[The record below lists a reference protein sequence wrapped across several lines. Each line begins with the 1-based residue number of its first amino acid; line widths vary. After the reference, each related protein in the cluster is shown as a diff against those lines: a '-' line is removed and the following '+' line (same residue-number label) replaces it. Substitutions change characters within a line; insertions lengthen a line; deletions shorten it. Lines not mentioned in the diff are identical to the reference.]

1 MSLRSRKP
9 FVASLVIFAI
19 FVTQLSAYAQ
29 KFQPTWDSLKQY
41 QTPEWFR
48 NAKFGIWAHWGPQC
62 QPEQGDWY
70 ARLMY
75 NEGSRQYKFQVAQN
89 GHPSKFGF
97 KDVINQWHAENWDPE
112 KLVELYKRAGAQYF
126 FALANHHDNFDLW
139 DSKYQAWNATRIGPK
154 KDLIAGWAKAARK
167 NGLKFGVS
175 VHASH
180 AWTWYE
186 MSQGSDKTG
195 PFAGVAYDGNLT
207 KADGKGLWWDGL
219 DPQDLYAQNH
229 LPSDG
234 FLDPKNMSPR
244 WRWGNGATPPS
255 PEYIEK
261 FYNRTVDLIDKY
273 HPDLIYFDDSVLPFY
288 PIDDAGLRI
297 ASHFYNQ
304 RLAQSGGRENGVLF
318 GKDLD
323 ENQRKTMTWDIERGR
338 ANEIQPSAWQTDTCI
353 GNWHYQRSLFD
364 EHKYKTARSVLQMLA
379 DIVSKN
385 GNLLLNIPVRG
396 DGTIDSDEVEV
407 VEGIAKWMD
416 INKESIFGTRPWKVF
431 GEGPAIATA
440 APLTG
445 PGFNEGKGKPFSED
459 DIRFTVKG
467 DVLYAI
473 VLGTPTKTVN
483 VNSLGKKS
491 GLLDGRIKKITQLG
505 SGDKLKWFQND
516 DTLKIEPNLASKDNP
531 VVVFKISIE
540 ALQK

>member
-1 MSLRSRKP
+1 
-9 FVASLVIFAI
+9 
-19 FVTQLSAYAQ
+19 
-29 KFQPTWDSLKQY
+29 
-41 QTPEWFR
+41 
-48 NAKFGIWAHWGPQC
+48 
-62 QPEQGDWY
+62 
-70 ARLMY
+70 
-75 NEGSRQYKFQVAQN
+75 
-89 GHPSKFGF
+89 
-97 KDVINQWHAENWDPE
+97 
-112 KLVELYKRAGAQYF
+112 
-126 FALANHHDNFDLW
+126 
-139 DSKYQAWNATRIGPK
+139 
-154 KDLIAGWAKAARK
+154 
-167 NGLKFGVS
+167 
-175 VHASH
+175 
-180 AWTWYE
+180 
-186 MSQGSDKTG
+186 
-195 PFAGVAYDGNLT
+195 
-207 KADGKGLWWDGL
+207 
-219 DPQDLYAQNH
+219 
-229 LPSDG
+229 
-234 FLDPKNMSPR
+234 
-244 WRWGNGATPPS
+244 
-255 PEYIEK
+255 
-261 FYNRTVDLIDKY
+261 
-273 HPDLIYFDDSVLPFY
+273 VLPFY

-304 RLAQSGGRENGVLF
+304 RLAQSGGKENGVLF

-338 ANEIQPSAWQTDTCI
+338 ANEIQPSTWQTDTCI

-467 DVLYAI
+467 NVLYAI